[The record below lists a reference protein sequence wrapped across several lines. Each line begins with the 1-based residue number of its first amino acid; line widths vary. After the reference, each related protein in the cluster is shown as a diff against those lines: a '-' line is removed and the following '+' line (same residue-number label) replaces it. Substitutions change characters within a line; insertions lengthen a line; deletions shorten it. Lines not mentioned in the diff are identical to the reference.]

1 MTKTGFI
8 DVHVLHTVPFSN
20 LNRDNLGSP
29 KQMIF
34 GGTARSRISSQC
46 TKRAVRL
53 WLEANTDLGEALR
66 TRRLPQML
74 HDRLVTDHDFTV
86 DAAAA
91 AAAAVFAL
99 AGIKVGNVADE
110 GDTMKLQG
118 DQLTFT
124 TTEAAADLAAVV
136 AEHRDEIL
144 AESFKPNKRVAAELL
159 APICARNPIISLCG
173 RMLAS
178 VPGSNVDGALQVAHA
193 FTTHTASLELDYFT
207 AVDDHT
213 SIDPEEA
220 GSAHIN
226 VNEFTSG
233 VFYRHA
239 TVGLAQLNESLD
251 NGAAAAG
258 IVGSFVRAFTLA
270 EPTGKQNA
278 ANAHTLPALVAV
290 TWRTD
295 RPASF
300 AAAFEQPVAAARSG
314 GHTTAS
320 IARLA
325 EHAAADSALYG
336 TEGTAGA
343 WHAANSAAAGGDIVG
358 LGERCA
364 DMASLVAT
372 VEAALGGGS

>member
-1 MTKTGFI
+1 
-8 DVHVLHTVPFSN
+8 
-20 LNRDNLGSP
+20 
-29 KQMIF
+29 
-34 GGTARSRISSQC
+34 
-46 TKRAVRL
+46 
-53 WLEANTDLGEALR
+53 
-66 TRRLPQML
+66 
-74 HDRLVTDHDFTV
+74 
-86 DAAAA
+86 
-91 AAAAVFAL
+91 
-99 AGIKVGNVADE
+99 
-110 GDTMKLQG
+110 MKLQG

-124 TTEAAADLAAVV
+124 TTEAAADLAAAV
-136 AEHRDEIL
+136 AEHRGEVL
-144 AESFKPNKRVAAELL
+144 AEGFKPNKRVAAELL

-213 SIDPEEA
+213 SGDTEET

-239 TVGLAQLNESLD
+239 TVGLTQLNESLD
-251 NGAAAAG
+251 DDSKAAAG
-258 IVGSFVRAFTLA
+258 IVGSFIRAFTLA

-300 AAAFEQPVAAARSG
+300 AAGFERPVAAARSG
-314 GHTTAS
+314 GYTSAS

-325 EHAAADSALYG
+325 EHAAADGALYG
-336 TEGTAGA
+336 TQGTAGA
-343 WHAANSAAAGGDIVG
+343 WHAANSVAAGDIVG

-364 DMASLVAT
+364 DMASLVAA